1 MKVAV
6 EIRVAFLEQLSLMS
20 RTHAAARSFAV
31 ACVQL
36 VDDAHAFYDLAQRCE
51 AHRVEARLIARVD
64 VNLRRTSVWAGH
76 SKRERPS
83 HVAVLH
89 GIVGEPFVLPN
100 LRNHGIARN
109 AELRESAG
117 NHAEEPRIIIEAYLD
132 EMVEA
137 IGAAWRERPG
147 NTEHDDA
154 LCGFNAHAVHT
165 RRRLRPKRVVRIMQS
180 ARTLLGCD
188 RLLNCRKQ
196 RCKRNEN
203 RQKDES
209 SHIARKITLVSQSDK
224 QQLAIKEL
232 TRYVGDSPDRIG
244 ILGEFL
250 NIDLFALRTLFIS
263 LLHDDYEFVIEFFH
277 LLSQVALAA
286 LRYPHLQ
293 ITSNSFGRLP
303 MPATGG
309 RCTVAPPVPSCS
321 LKWRNRGV
329 PGLFNFRS

>member
-36 VDDAHAFYDLAQRCE
+36 VDDTHAFYDLAKWCE

-100 LRNHGIARN
+100 LRNHGFARN

-117 NHAEEPRIIIEAYLD
+117 NYAEEPRIIVEAHLD

-137 IGAAWRERPG
+137 IGCFLKL
-147 NTEHDDA
+147 A
-154 LCGFNAHAVHT
+154 L
-165 RRRLRPKRVVRIMQS
+165 
-180 ARTLLGCD
+180 
-188 RLLNCRKQ
+188 
-196 RCKRNEN
+196 
-203 RQKDES
+203 
-209 SHIARKITLVSQSDK
+209 
-224 QQLAIKEL
+224 
-232 TRYVGDSPDRIG
+232 
-244 ILGEFL
+244 
-250 NIDLFALRTLFIS
+250 
-263 LLHDDYEFVIEFFH
+263 
-277 LLSQVALAA
+277 
-286 LRYPHLQ
+286 
-293 ITSNSFGRLP
+293 
-303 MPATGG
+303 MPQ
-309 RCTVAPPVPSCS
+309 
-321 LKWRNRGV
+321 WDQN
-329 PGLFNFRS
+329 